1 VAGNGIRAATAIV
14 VVLAAL
20 AATACGGGG
29 GGRNSAA
36 PADQHLVYLAGE
48 SAKDTA
54 VWIADVDGGSP
65 RKLVAGSAAL
75 LSPDGRTVAVQ
86 RHSGGIVLV
95 SADGKRSRQL
105 TARRLRPQKWS
116 PDGSTLYA
124 TAANGP
130 AVVKLL
136 ALDRASGRAQTIAS
150 GSLYGFDI
158 SPDGDQIVYSRAPE
172 ATDQGICGDQFDLY
186 VADPDGGSA
195 KRITHDG
202 LSAFPVWGESGIAFS
217 RFPSG
222 GTLEDCSAPG
232 IWTIDPGGGDPV
244 PVIARAPDSIV
255 LSGFYGLQPLA
266 WLGKERL
273 LVGLRSEWGT
283 RAAVLD
289 TKSHRLRRFD
299 DYAELASSDGRFYAG
314 SGGAEGVALSIRR
327 IGDGHQVL
335 QRKNA
340 CCPSW
345 NR

>member
-14 VVLAAL
+14 VVV
-20 AATACGGGG
+20 AATACGGGS

-36 PADQHLVYLAGE
+36 PTEQHLVYLVGE
-48 SAKDTA
+48 SAKNTS
-54 VWIADVDGGSP
+54 VWIADVNGGSP
-65 RKLVAGSAAL
+65 RKLGSGSAAV

-86 RHSGGIVLV
+86 LHSGGIVLV

-105 TARRLRPQKWS
+105 TAQRLRPQKWS

-124 TAANGP
+124 TAASGP
-130 AVVKLL
+130 AVVKIV

-150 GSLYGFDI
+150 GSFYGFDT
-158 SPDGDQIVYSRAPE
+158 SPDGDKIVYARAPE

-195 KRITHDG
+195 KRLTHDG
-202 LSAFPVWGESGIAFS
+202 LSAFPVWGDSAIAFS
-217 RFPSG
+217 RFPAG

-232 IWTIDPGGGDPV
+232 IWTIDPGGGDPA
-244 PVIARAPDSIV
+244 PVIDRAPDSIV

-266 WLGKERL
+266 WLGEERL

-283 RAAVLD
+283 KAAVLD

-314 SGGAEGVALSIRR
+314 SGGDEGVALFIRR

-335 QRKNA
+335 LRKNA